1 MVIGPVQLLVL
12 GFEHPEFT
20 GSIAEELHRLR
31 DEGIVRV
38 IDALVVNKDKDGE
51 VSTVHV
57 SDLTLD
63 EAEEFGAYVGALIGL
78 GAEGEEGA
86 EAGAEAGAGAVAEA
100 GGHALETLD
109 AWDVLEDIPED
120 TATAVVLLEH
130 TWAIPLRERIVAQG
144 GIPIGD
150 AWIHTSELVAIG
162 LSAADE
168 AKASRGT

>member
-20 GSIAEELHRLR
+20 GSIVEELHRLR

-38 IDALVVNKDKDGE
+38 VDALVVYKDNEGE

-78 GAEGEEGA
+78 GADGEEGV
-86 EAGAEAGAGAVAEA
+86 EAGAEAGAEAVAEA

-120 TATAVVLLEH
+120 TATAVLLLEH
-130 TWAIPLRERIVAQG
+130 TWAIPLRERILAKG

-150 AWIHTSELVAIG
+150 AWIHPTELVAIG
-162 LSAADE
+162 LQASAE
-168 AKASRGT
+168 AEAPRTT